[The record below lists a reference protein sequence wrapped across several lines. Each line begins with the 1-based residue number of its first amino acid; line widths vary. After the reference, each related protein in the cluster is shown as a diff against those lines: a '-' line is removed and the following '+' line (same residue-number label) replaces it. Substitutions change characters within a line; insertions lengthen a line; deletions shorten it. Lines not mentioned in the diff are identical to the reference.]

1 MESSRYKVAPYVT
14 GEKRDGNFSM
24 RLCFKLNYNYRL
36 CVRKGIIPSLAKPH
50 RKRFLSAFVQDNVD
64 LLLSQRKLEFTFI
77 RSLFVFFDGSA
88 LQFSSMN
95 FENQRARFRT
105 DIEKKIILNFVS
117 EYTKIPNSCST
128 SGNSSQL

>member
-1 MESSRYKVAPYVT
+1 MESSRYKVAPHVT
-14 GEKRDGNFSM
+14 EEKRDGNFSM

-77 RSLFVFFDGSA
+77 RSLFVFFDGSV
-88 LQFSSMN
+88 LQFSSKN
-95 FENQRARFRT
+95 FENLRARFRT
-105 DIEKKIILNFVS
+105 DIEKKILLNFVS

>member
-1 MESSRYKVAPYVT
+1 MESSRYKVAPHVT
-14 GEKRDGNFSM
+14 EEKRDGNFSM

-88 LQFSSMN
+88 LQFSSKN

-105 DIEKKIILNFVS
+105 DIEKKILLNFVS
-117 EYTKIPNSCST
+117 E
-128 SGNSSQL
+128 

>member
-36 CVRKGIIPSLAKPH
+36 CVRKGIIPSLDKPH

-88 LQFSSMN
+88 LQFSSKN

-105 DIEKKIILNFVS
+105 DIEKKDYF
-117 EYTKIPNSCST
+117 EPRF
-128 SGNSSQL
+128 

>member
-14 GEKRDGNFSM
+14 EEKRDGNFSM

-77 RSLFVFFDGSA
+77 RSLFASIQ
-88 LQFSSMN
+88 LQKFGKSESSISDRHRKKDS
-95 FENQRARFRT
+95 FELRF
-105 DIEKKIILNFVS
+105 
-117 EYTKIPNSCST
+117 
-128 SGNSSQL
+128 